1 MTTTIRSLR
10 VLEFEDEADWGEH
23 SAREEEHGL
32 DDEEAARLLSGA
44 PERVQRDRDSELAVA
59 IEAADEGDALVAM
72 RGVMIGLAW
81 VTPFWAL
88 VAAIVLLT

>member
-23 SAREEEHGL
+23 SARVEEHGL

-44 PERVQRDRDSELAVA
+44 PERVQRDRDRELAVA

-88 VAAIVLLT
+88 VTAIVLLT

>member
-10 VLEFEDEADWGEH
+10 VLEFEAEADWGEH
-23 SAREEEHGL
+23 PAREEEHGL
-32 DDEEAARLLSGA
+32 ADEEVARLLSGA
-44 PERVQRDRDSELAVA
+44 PERAQRDRDRELAVA

>member
-10 VLEFEDEADWGEH
+10 VLEFEPEADWGEH
-23 SAREEEHGL
+23 PVREEEHDL
-32 DDEEAARLLSGA
+32 DDEEVARRLSGA
-44 PERVQRDRDSELAVA
+44 PERAQRDRDRELAVA

-88 VAAIVLLT
+88 VTAIVLLT